1 MGAHDRETRPDHLAF
16 CHRHY
21 PRSSIRGT
29 CGFPNL
35 FQLGRGDRDGVRRLL
50 LKQLSEGN
58 RVTRFKPFYDSVQA
72 HYDLS
77 NEFFSLFL
85 DRSMTYSCAFF
96 ASPDMTLEE
105 AQRAKIDLTLSKCG
119 LKSGQTL
126 LDVGCG
132 WGSTMRRAAEEHG
145 VRVVGLTLS
154 RNQRDWIAEARDD
167 WNVEAGQVECR
178 LQGWEEFDEP
188 VDRIVSIGAFEH
200 FRKERYSAFFDRCRR
215 LLPED
220 GRLVLHSIIV
230 PISGGLAGR
239 GLQINHEHIRFAKFI
254 RERIVPGGQLCPAR
268 EIVDHATQAGFRVA
282 HTESLQ
288 RHYAPTLDCW
298 AERLQSERERAIALT
313 SQETYDTYVRYLT
326 GCARHFRSG
335 HLDVMQF
342 TLCMT

>member
-1 MGAHDRETRPDHLAF
+1 M
-16 CHRHY
+16 
-21 PRSSIRGT
+21 
-29 CGFPNL
+29 N
-35 FQLGRGDRDGVRRLL
+35 RL
-50 LKQLSEGN
+50 E
-58 RVTRFKPFYDSVQA
+58 PFYRDVQA

-77 NEFFSLFL
+77 NEFFALFL
-85 DRSMTYSCAFF
+85 DRSLTYSCAFF

-105 AQRAKIDLTLSKCG
+105 AQLAKIDLTLGKCA
-119 LKSGQTL
+119 LKPGHRL

-154 RNQRDWIAEARDD
+154 RNQRDSISAARDD
-167 WNVEAGQVECR
+167 WNIEAGNVECR

-188 VDRIVSIGAFEH
+188 VDRMVSIGAFEH

-220 GRLVLHSIIV
+220 GRLVLHSIIM
-230 PISGGLAGR
+230 PIPGGLAG
-239 GLQINHEHIRFAKFI
+239 GGVQINHEHIQFAKFI
-254 RERIVPGGQLCPAR
+254 RKLIFPGGQLCPAG
-268 EIVDHATQAGFRVA
+268 EIVDHATRAGFRVA

-313 SQETYDTYVRYLT
+313 SQETYDTFVRYLT
-326 GCARHFRSG
+326 GCARYFRSG
-335 HLDVMQF
+335 HLGVMQF